1 MSNSI
6 ETQTYDGFS
15 NYETRSVALTIK
27 KYEDLYLVAE
37 GCECYDDLITYLWDC
52 NCFETPDGV
61 RWDDKKVN
69 SDEIE
74 SFLSGL

>member
-1 MSNSI
+1 M
-6 ETQTYDGFS
+6 
-15 NYETRSVALTIK
+15 TIK